1 MKQGTNPTEDVT
13 EYIRAIREDIRE
25 QRKDSKDHARL
36 ITELTVTVSSLSDR
50 VNDYREQCRGENDA
64 IIARLDNM
72 STVKPKL
79 VTFLDEMTMGRMAT
93 LVGLCMLISLTV
105 GGSCWVAQTGKL
117 PAEFHHMSPEAETP
131 TTEVV
136 PEMTDEER
144 AAQKAATREA
154 VLELLQDLPGA
165 DAE

>member
-1 MKQGTNPTEDVT
+1 MTTPKREEVT

-36 ITELTVTVSSLSDR
+36 ITELTVTVSNLSDR

-117 PAEFHHMSPEAETP
+117 PAEFHHMSLEAETP
-131 TTEVV
+131 TTAVV
-136 PEMTDEER
+136 PEITDEER
-144 AAQKAATREA
+144 AAQKAAAREA

>member
-1 MKQGTNPTEDVT
+1 MTTPKREEVT

-36 ITELTVTVSSLSDR
+36 ITELTVTVSNLSDR

-117 PAEFHHMSPEAETP
+117 PAEFHHMSHEAETP
-131 TTEVV
+131 TTEVA

>member
-1 MKQGTNPTEDVT
+1 MTTPKREEVT

-36 ITELTVTVSSLSDR
+36 ITELTVTVSNLSDR

-93 LVGLCMLISLTV
+93 LVGLCMLVSLTV
-105 GGSCWVAQTGKL
+105 GGSCWVAQTGEL
-117 PAEFHHMSPEAETP
+117 PTEFHHMSPEAGTP
-131 TTEVV
+131 TTAVV

-165 DAE
+165 DAQ